1 VARPAPVGDG
11 RVAVIIPVRG
21 DAGPLAGLLARL
33 GDEPD
38 EVVVV
43 SAGDDDAVRGVCA
56 DAGARCLASRPG
68 RGPQQHAGA
77 LATDAGWLWFLH
89 ADALPEPG
97 AAERIRAAGRA
108 GAVGGHFRFRFRGS
122 GTPGRRLLAAL
133 INLRARL
140 GTPYGDQ
147 GLFFRRDIYLECGGF
162 PDEPLFE
169 EVPLVR
175 RARRRGAFAPL
186 PLSLGVS
193 PRRWERDGW
202 LRRTLGNRLLA
213 LGYALGIS
221 PRRLARIYEHREE
234 NRVTRQTRS

>member
-1 VARPAPVGDG
+1 VAPPAPVGDG
-11 RVAVIIPVRG
+11 RVAVVIPVRG

-33 GDEPD
+33 GNEPD
-38 EVVVV
+38 EILVV
-43 SAGDDDAVRGVCA
+43 STGDDDAVRRVCA
-56 DAGARCLASRPG
+56 DAGVRCLEARAG

-77 LATDAGWLWFLH
+77 LAAGAEWLWFLH

-97 AAERIRAAGRA
+97 ASARIREAGSG
-108 GAVGGHFRFRFRGS
+108 GAVGGYFRFRFRGS
-122 GTPGRRLLAAL
+122 VTPGRRLLAAL
-133 INLRARL
+133 INLRTRL

-175 RARRRGAFAPL
+175 RARRRGDFAAL
-186 PLSLGVS
+186 PVSLGVS

-202 LRRTLGNRLLA
+202 LSRTLGNRLLA
-213 LGYALGIS
+213 LGYAMGIS
-221 PRRLARIYEHREE
+221 PRRLARIYDNQEE
-234 NRVTRQTRS
+234 NRVNRQTRS

>member
-1 VARPAPVGDG
+1 VSDQ
-11 RVAVIIPVRG
+11 RVSVIVPVRG
-21 DAGPLAGLLARL
+21 DAGPLSELLQRL
-33 GDEPD
+33 GGEPD

-43 SAGDDDAVRGVCA
+43 CTGDDPAANRICA
-56 DAGARCLASRPG
+56 DAGARCLTARAG

-77 LATDAGWLWFLH
+77 LAAAGDWLWFLH

-97 AAERIRAAGRA
+97 AVARIREAGRS
-108 GAVGGHFRFRFRGS
+108 GAVGGYFRFRFRGPETRS
-122 GTPGRRLLAAL
+122 RRFLAAL

-147 GLFFRRDIYLECGGF
+147 GLFLRRDVYFDCGGF

-175 RARRRGAFAPL
+175 RARRRGRFAAL
-186 PLSLGVS
+186 PVALGVS

-202 LRRTLGNRLLA
+202 LRRTVGNRLLA
-213 LGYALGIS
+213 LGYAMGIS
-221 PRRLARIYEHREE
+221 PRRLARIYENSKE
-234 NRVTRQTRS
+234 NGVTRQTRS

>member
-1 VARPAPVGDG
+1 VNDE
-11 RVAVIIPVRG
+11 RVSVIVPVRG
-21 DAGPLAGLLARL
+21 DAGPLAELLHRL

-43 SAGDDDAVRGVCA
+43 CAGDDPATTRICA
-56 DAGARCLASRPG
+56 DTGARCLTARAG

-77 LATDAGWLWFLH
+77 LAAAGGWLWFLH

-97 AAERIRAAGRA
+97 AVARIREAGRA
-108 GAVGGHFRFRFRGS
+108 GVAGGYFRFRFRGPD
-122 GTPGRRLLAAL
+122 TRGRRLLAAL

-147 GLFFRRDIYLECGGF
+147 GLFFRRDVYFDCGGF

-175 RARRRGAFAPL
+175 RARRCGRFAAL
-186 PLSLGVS
+186 PVPLGVS

-202 LRRTLGNRLLA
+202 LTRTAGNRLLA
-213 LGYALGIS
+213 LGYAMGIS
-221 PRRLARIYEHREE
+221 PRRLARIYENSKE
-234 NRVTRQTRS
+234 NRVTGQTRS

>member
-1 VARPAPVGDG
+1 VARAAPLDDG
-11 RVAVIIPVRG
+11 RIAVIVPVRG
-21 DAGPLAGLLARL
+21 DAGPLAGLLRHL

-38 EVVVV
+38 ELLVV
-43 SAGDDDAVRGVCA
+43 SAGDDPAVRRVCA
-56 DAGARCLASRPG
+56 DAGARYLEARPG

-77 LATDAGWLWFLH
+77 LAADAEWLWFLH

-97 AAERIRAAGRA
+97 AAAHIREAGGA
-108 GAVGGHFRFRFRGS
+108 GAVGGYFRFSFRGS
-122 GTPGRRLLAAL
+122 RTPGRRLLAAL

-147 GLFFRRDIYLECGGF
+147 GLFFRRDVYLDCGGF
-162 PDEPLFE
+162 PDQPLFE
-169 EVPLVR
+169 EVRLVR
-175 RARRRGAFAPL
+175 RARRRGRFAALPL
-186 PLSLGVS
+186 PLGVS

-213 LGYALGIS
+213 LGYAMGIS
-221 PRRLARIYEHREE
+221 PRRLARIYENREE